1 MSTESLSSNEKVAYA
16 EKVLKQYK
24 SNAYLADLD
33 IQPHLQTD
41 GSISNLE
48 AFIEIK
54 NKTKNPMSCNTP
66 VEKFAA
72 IAPRAVASILEGIDN
87 MNASFAEKKNLFDIY
102 IEGPKEAEEVSEEAL
117 IPFADAYDDSY
128 M

>member
-1 MSTESLSSNEKVAYA
+1 MSTESLSSNEKVTYA

-33 IQPHLQTD
+33 IQPLLQTD

-102 IEGPKEAEEVSEEAL
+102 IEGTKEAEEVSEEAL
-117 IPFADAYDDSY
+117 IAFADAYDDSY

>member
-102 IEGPKEAEEVSEEAL
+102 IEGTKEAEEVSEEAL
-117 IPFADAYDDSY
+117 IAFADAYDDSY